1 MTYTM
6 KIKTALLFLFIAPSV
21 QAITE
26 EEFRNGYRVFIEET
40 ARSIAESR
48 RHEAKK
54 EKYLELQADCN
65 TYWIYKD
72 RIDYINKYPEVTEGN
87 PKYIRDKIELREI
100 MLAVK
105 DRLEFEKYNCN
116 LL

>member
-1 MTYTM
+1 M

-40 ARSIAESR
+40 ARSVAESR

-54 EKYLELQADCN
+54 EKYLELQADIL
-65 TYWIYKD
+65 TKM
-72 RIDYINKYPEVTEGN
+72 T
-87 PKYIRDKIELREI
+87 
-100 MLAVK
+100 
-105 DRLEFEKYNCN
+105 RLE
-116 LL
+116 LLRNIKQSIKLMPERYMILKLKTL